1 VRHPGVR
8 GCGFGGHVPD
18 QPVTKFHLE
27 LFGGKR
33 GLIVLSAGLC
43 KSPKASVDLTG
54 QNGKAYDT
62 NPVVKTGCPKKHKK
76 QKHSK
81 AKR

>member
-1 VRHPGVR
+1 MGTGARGV
-8 GCGFGGHVPD
+8 GA
-18 QPVTKFHLE
+18 
-27 LFGGKR
+27 GGKR
-33 GLIVLSAGLC
+33 GLIILSAGLC

-62 NPVVKTGCPKKHKK
+62 RPTVRTSCPKKHKK
-76 QKHSK
+76 SKHSK